1 MIGILSP
8 DLSISGLDC
17 GGLNVPNVGHHLDES
32 LARLAR
38 RKRHGV
44 ADHVRLAAGARMR
57 SLRRAR
63 RVIVAN
69 NDVFGLHTHF
79 MGGDLRKNRQ
89 DALADL
95 GNPGNDFRAAA
106 IVDFGPGSRA
116 IDHGGARNAVPAR
129 RHSSS
134 AFARHL
140 VTPPLPASRLPQ
152 NARPAHMAAEYLA
165 G

>member
-1 MIGILSP
+1 M
-8 DLSISGLDC
+8 
-17 GGLNVPNVGHHLDES
+17 
-32 LARLAR
+32 
-38 RKRHGV
+38 
-44 ADHVRLAAGARMR
+44 AAMR
-57 SLRRAR
+57 
-63 RVIVAN
+63 
-69 NDVFGLHTHF
+69 
-79 MGGDLRKNRQ
+79 GDLRKNGQ

-95 GNPGNDFRAAA
+95 GNPGNDFRAAT

-140 VTPPLPASRLPQ
+140 VTPPLLVSRLQQ
-152 NARPAHMAAEYLA
+152 NARRARMAVEYLA